1 MIKRFLEGKERKGDK
16 DQIIDWF
23 SDIRFEKD
31 IQKKYHLLWD
41 ELSGHEDMED
51 FDGSVMLGRIYSKIK
66 KDEYKAVPKNK
77 GMVRVLNFISKI
89 AAILFIPLLAY
100 VWINKE
106 SKITIASET
115 AYSEINSPL
124 GTRTK
129 FYLPDGTTGWLNGG
143 SGLKCPKEFRGKSR
157 EVFLNGEAY
166 FDVVTNSKIPF
177 IVKGEHIDVI
187 AYGTS
192 FNVQAYP
199 EDPACW
205 ITLIEGKIR
214 LAEKINDQVI
224 NSVDL
229 IPGQMCVYYPAKG
242 LDRIETVDTKK
253 VTAWMEGKLAF
264 REETFTEVVRKINR
278 WYNVELII
286 KDEALKSY
294 SYQATFIDETLD
306 EVLKLLH
313 HSAAPIAFKDLGR
326 EKRSDGT
333 FERRKIELYYKPY

>member
-1 MIKRFLEGKERKGDK
+1 MEIDLKVIKRYLEGKERRGEK

-115 AYSEINSPL
+115 AYSEIHSPL

-143 SGLKCPKEFRGKSR
+143 SGLEFPKEFRGKSR
-157 EVFLNGEAY
+157 EVFLKGEAY
-166 FDVVTNSKIPF
+166 FDVITDSKKPF

-199 EDPACW
+199 EDPACSDHS
-205 ITLIEGKIR
+205 
-214 LAEKINDQVI
+214 NQ
-224 NSVDL
+224 
-229 IPGQMCVYYPAKG
+229 
-242 LDRIETVDTKK
+242 
-253 VTAWMEGKLAF
+253 
-264 REETFTEVVRKINR
+264 RENKT
-278 WYNVELII
+278 
-286 KDEALKSY
+286 
-294 SYQATFIDETLD
+294 
-306 EVLKLLH
+306 
-313 HSAAPIAFKDLGR
+313 G
-326 EKRSDGT
+326 
-333 FERRKIELYYKPY
+333 